1 VSPAERLAGALTG
14 WEALA
19 RAVTPVHFLGG
30 HPVKRDDLFA
40 PLGVGS
46 INGSKLRQLLHL
58 VGGAA
63 RSGAEGIVTAASVL
77 SPQVPMTAAVASHFG
92 LPCHI
97 ILGGTVL
104 ERARRNP
111 GVALA
116 ESFGATFGF
125 TSVGYNP
132 ALQAACARAL
142 DERPGWSRVPYAI
155 SLPDGDIADI
165 EPFHRPGALQVAN
178 LHAAGEVRTLYVP
191 FGSGNSAASV
201 LYGLALG
208 LTRPVEKVVLVGVGP
223 SRLDWLARRCGA
235 LSASSG
241 ADVTGWLARCE
252 HHDLH
257 GAGLVAYHDRKRA
270 SLGGLALH
278 PTYEGK
284 VLWWLRKHADPASP
298 WHADPRGS
306 ALWIVGSE
314 PVAPPRSAVRRSL
327 STSAGRP
334 RRDGP
339 TDSVCTPN
347 AG

>member
-1 VSPAERLAGALTG
+1 VSAERLAGTLTG

-19 RAVTPVHFLGG
+19 RAVTPVHVLGG

-46 INGSKLRQLLHL
+46 INGSKLRQLLYL
-58 VGGAA
+58 VGHAA
-63 RSGAEGIVTAASVL
+63 RNGADGIVTAASVL
-77 SPQVPMTAAVASHFG
+77 SPQVPMTAAVAAHFG

-132 ALQAACARAL
+132 ALQAACRRAL

-155 SLPDGDIADI
+155 SLPERGDIGDI
-165 EPFHRPGALQVAN
+165 EALGDIGDFHRLGAQQVAN
-178 LHAAGEVRTLYVP
+178 LGDVRTLYVP
-191 FGSGNSAASV
+191 FGSGNSAASI
-201 LYGLALG
+201 LYGLALAPE
-208 LTRPVEKVVLVGVGP
+208 TAVEKVVLVGVGP
-223 SRLDWLARRCGA
+223 SRLDWLARRLGT
-235 LSASSG
+235 LSALSG
-241 ADVTGWLARCE
+241 ADVEGWLARVE

-257 GAGLVAYHDRKRA
+257 GLGLVAYHDRRVA
-270 SLGGLALH
+270 SLGGLRLH

-298 WHADPRGS
+298 WHRDPRGS
-306 ALWIVGSE
+306 GLWVVGSE
-314 PVAPPRSAVRRSL
+314 PVAPRQPAVRK
-327 STSAGRP
+327 STGRP

-339 TDSVCTPN
+339 TD
-347 AG
+347 